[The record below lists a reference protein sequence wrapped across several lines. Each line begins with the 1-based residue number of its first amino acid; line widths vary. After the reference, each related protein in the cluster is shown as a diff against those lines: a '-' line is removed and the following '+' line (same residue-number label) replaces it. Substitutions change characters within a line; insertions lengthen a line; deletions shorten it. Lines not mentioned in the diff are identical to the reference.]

1 MVAMTLS
8 LLIRVAPVS
17 NGHCVA
23 LVVVDESGDGRVGG
37 EGYVAAVIVVVVIVV
52 AVDDVSGDVKG
63 DVVKVVLN
71 IDAVG
76 MVIQVL

>member
-8 LLIRVAPVS
+8 LLIFVATVS

-23 LVVVDESGDGRVGG
+23 LVVDEDGDGRVGG
-37 EGYVAAVIVVVVIVV
+37 EGYVAAVIVVVVVVV
-52 AVDDVSGDVKG
+52 AVDDVNGDVKG
-63 DVVKVVLN
+63 DVVIMVLN